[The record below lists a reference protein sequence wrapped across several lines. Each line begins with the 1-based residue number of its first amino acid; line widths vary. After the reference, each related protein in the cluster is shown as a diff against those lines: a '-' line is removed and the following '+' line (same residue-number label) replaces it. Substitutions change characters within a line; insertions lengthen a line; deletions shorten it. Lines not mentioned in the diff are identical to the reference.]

1 MSPSPSI
8 ATYSTQTVNLVFQNS
23 PDTRSSEIGCFINLS
38 TTSLE
43 NHVTTAQHDAPPSVG
58 KKLRKYPKR
67 RDVGRRA
74 TPELVQDASQ
84 VPRVGARPGAVRQR
98 SNAAVSMPSLG
109 GSGWWSTP
117 GAERSRDGGYR
128 NLFWYKVGLING
140 QPGVTTLLIGGENTP
155 LIGEKRPTLCESHW
169 ECIQHHAVRSWTNW
183 HNIPQWGEMGSFQL
197 VVEAE
202 GISGQLL
209 LSNHPDG

>member
-109 GSGWWSTP
+109 GSG
-117 GAERSRDGGYR
+117 
-128 NLFWYKVGLING
+128 
-140 QPGVTTLLIGGENTP
+140 
-155 LIGEKRPTLCESHW
+155 
-169 ECIQHHAVRSWTNW
+169 
-183 HNIPQWGEMGSFQL
+183 
-197 VVEAE
+197 
-202 GISGQLL
+202 
-209 LSNHPDG
+209 